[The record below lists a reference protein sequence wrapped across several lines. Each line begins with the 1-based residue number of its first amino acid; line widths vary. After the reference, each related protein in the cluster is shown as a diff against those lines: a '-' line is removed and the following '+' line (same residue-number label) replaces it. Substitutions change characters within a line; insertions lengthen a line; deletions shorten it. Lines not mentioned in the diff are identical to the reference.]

1 MFPPEDAE
9 PPLFQDAVRLD
20 AELPCG
26 TYYVDGRIFHP
37 AGWHEGFECP
47 TENERI
53 DQLFLLVQCS
63 GGHAGD
69 NDRVVICRLLC
80 ADVAWRR
87 GKVRHFGVLAEFL
100 AGKNLFHDS
109 GQRVIYIPCQQAAGG
124 TRIGDQ
130 FLFVQA
136 LGDILYLYGC
146 QVVVTVRILLK
157 FGQVV
162 GSRCPDVLALAADRR
177 DTCVPYRLAV
187 TVQF

>member
-1 MFPPEDAE
+1 M
-9 PPLFQDAVRLD
+9 
-20 AELPCG
+20 
-26 TYYVDGRIFHP
+26 
-37 AGWHEGFECP
+37 
-47 TENERI
+47 
-53 DQLFLLVQCS
+53 
-63 GGHAGD
+63 
-69 NDRVVICRLLC
+69 
-80 ADVAWRR
+80 
-87 GKVRHFGVLAEFL
+87 
-100 AGKNLFHDS
+100 
-109 GQRVIYIPCQQAAGG
+109 
-124 TRIGDQ
+124 RIGDQ